1 MGFDTSKFV
10 ESFLSVG
17 KERLLKLEKA
27 VLENESLSKEDFEE
41 LMREAHTLKGEARM
55 VGFKEIS
62 DMAHHLEDFF
72 LELKQGVGDKNQ
84 IIDKILDYIQQIRE
98 KFKDVEGEKHKKSQ
112 QRQEGKKVKH
122 LKKEKKDK
130 LLRVRSEHFKRITDL
145 AIETVCAFKQIE
157 QTASFFRKLCSK
169 LSEIRIEWD
178 QTYLHLTKEFSSSL
192 LSLEGLN
199 NNLHQF
205 CDLITSLRTKYEN
218 ALSLASPTV
227 GGLLVECLAAR
238 MRPLSRIFD
247 VYPAEVR
254 RIASRLGKKVNLHI
268 SGGDIELDRDIVE
281 AINEPLIHLVR
292 NAIDHGIEPSNQR
305 EIKGKPPIG
314 NLWIR
319 AKRQGQKVII
329 EVEDDGRGIDI
340 EKVRNKALK
349 KGIMLEELIV
359 EEDGH
364 LSESLKKLLFSSGFS
379 TKNEVTD
386 ISGRGVG
393 MDTVKKA
400 IYKLNGVI
408 DIFSYKDKGTK
419 VVLELPLTL
428 ALMQVLIIKIS
439 NRIFSIPTHWVKDIV
454 FFDKSKIL
462 KHEGLPRILVND
474 ESIYLFDLA
483 KVLKLNSSNKNNKD
497 KAFVIV
503 LGHERLKKAFLI
515 DELIT
520 QTEVILKPIPSYLT
534 SEFVVGTNIFEDGK
548 ISLVLNIS
556 NLLRIDNNLTIDTIK
571 KTDNKL
577 KKRSN
582 PKILVVDDAVI
593 TRSLL
598 KNLLISAGYE
608 VGSATNGMEALEL
621 LGKEHFD
628 MVITDLE
635 MPIMD
640 GYELTRKIRE
650 NERIRTLPIIIL
662 SSHDTQDEIKK
673 GFAVGADEYLQK
685 GNFTQQTL
693 IKVIEELL
701 YHGSNSNAI

>member
-10 ESFLSVG
+10 DSFLSVG

-27 VLENESLSKEDFEE
+27 VLEEESLSKEDFEE

-72 LELKQGVGDKNQ
+72 LDLKQDKGNKSE
-84 IIDKILDYIQQIRE
+84 IIEEILDYIQKIRE
-98 KFKDVEGEKHKKSQ
+98 KFESIEGEKQRKDSKKG
-112 QRQEGKKVKH
+112 RTKCKKKT
-122 LKKEKKDK
+122 KRDK

-145 AIETVCAFKQIE
+145 AIETACAFKQLE
-157 QTASFFRKLCSK
+157 QTAVSFRRLCSK

-178 QTYLHLTKEFSSSL
+178 QTYISL
-192 LSLEGLN
+192 SKTFPDASANLYGLN
-199 NNLHQF
+199 DNLHQF
-205 CDLITSLRTKYEN
+205 CDLITALRSRYES
-218 ALSLASPTV
+218 ALSLASPAV

-247 VYPAEVR
+247 AYPAEVH
-254 RIASRLGKKVNLHI
+254 RIATRLGKKVNIHI

-292 NAIDHGIEPSNQR
+292 NAIDHGIEPPSQR
-305 EIKGKPPIG
+305 EMMGKNPVG
-314 NLWIR
+314 NLWIK

-329 EVEDDGRGIDI
+329 EVEDDGSGIDI
-340 EKVRNKALK
+340 EKIRNKALK
-349 KGIMLEELIV
+349 KGIVLENSLI
-359 EEDGH
+359 EQDGR
-364 LSESLKKLLFSSGFS
+364 LNESLRNLLFSSGFS
-379 TKNEVTD
+379 TKDEVTD

-400 IYKLNGVI
+400 IYKLNGII
-408 DIFSYKDKGTK
+408 DVFSYKNKGTK
-419 VVLELPLTL
+419 IILELPISL
-428 ALMQVLIIKIS
+428 ALMQVLIIRVA
-439 NRIFSIPTHWVKDIV
+439 NRIFSIPTHWVKEIV
-454 FFDKSKIL
+454 FFDKSKVL
-462 KHEGLPRILVND
+462 KHEGVPKILIND
-474 ESIYLFDLA
+474 ELLYLFDMA
-483 KVLKLNSSNKNNKD
+483 KLLHLSSSTSN

-515 DELIT
+515 DELVS
-520 QTEVILKPIPSYLT
+520 QTEVILKPIPSYLGA
-534 SEFVVGTNIFEDGK
+534 EFVVGANIFEDGK

-556 NLLRIDNNLTIDTIK
+556 NILRIDNNSFL
-571 KTDNKL
+571 DNYTKNNN
-577 KKRSN
+577 KSN
-582 PKILVVDDAVI
+582 QASKPRILVVDDAVI

-598 KNLLISAGYE
+598 KNILISAGYD
-608 VGSATNGMEALEL
+608 VVSAINGMEALEL

-628 MVITDLE
+628 IVITDLE
-635 MPIMD
+635 MPVMD
-640 GYELTRKIRE
+640 GYELTKKIRK
-650 NERIRTLPIIIL
+650 NERLKTIPIIIL
-662 SSHDTQDEIKK
+662 SSHDSQDEIKK

-701 YHGSNSNAI
+701 YHGNNSNVV